1 MSEDSSV
8 IARLPKAVAHPFEAG
23 FAQSMDHVFLLASGI
38 ALLGFITLLF
48 LPKIELRKQSAMAAA
63 AAAAQDKSNAELAAD
78 GGAARRADTAADGG
92 VDAGSTPAD
101 ETHDDVSDAVA
112 AAIARVEAR
121 KHGEQVDHS
130 VARHASHDE

>member
-1 MSEDSSV
+1 
-8 IARLPKAVAHPFEAG
+8 
-23 FAQSMDHVFLLASGI
+23 MDHVFLLASGI

-63 AAAAQDKSNAELAAD
+63 AAQDKSNAELAAD
-78 GGAARRADTAADGG
+78 GGAARRADTVADGG